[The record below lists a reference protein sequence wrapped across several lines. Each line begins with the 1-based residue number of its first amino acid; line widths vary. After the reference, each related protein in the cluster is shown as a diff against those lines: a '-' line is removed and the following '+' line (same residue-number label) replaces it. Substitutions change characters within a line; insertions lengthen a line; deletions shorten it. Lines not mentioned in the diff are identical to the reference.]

1 MPQVQVIQPIQQ
13 QPKRLRVAAYAR
25 VSTKSNEQ
33 LHSMSVQTEYYEDLI
48 QKNPNWEFVGVYAD
62 EGISGT
68 SIKHRAELNRLMED
82 CRAGMIDRI
91 LVKSAS
97 RMARNTV
104 DLLTLVRELKSIGVT
119 VQFEKEQF
127 DTDSATGEMMLSMM
141 CAIAQEESLSISKN
155 MKWGIRKK
163 MQAGTYVNC
172 ATPFGYRQQDHQL
185 VLEKNEAAVVR
196 LVFEKYLS
204 GVGIAEIARYLN
216 ENHPKEGGWWYTS
229 AVRFM
234 LHNEAYKGDTL
245 HQKHYTTDTLPFM
258 VYHNEGQFPKYCAYK
273 SHVAIV
279 SDEDFDKVQQLLKT
293 KQMSV
298 PNAAP
303 RVFTKKIYCAE
314 CGTVFAQASRANGA
328 VAWGCR
334 KHLNKSSLC
343 PVKSV
348 YETELCRA
356 FLYKKNTG
364 QLPQYYIENYHE
376 GIVSKQMFREVQ
388 AEIARRNSKSA
399 ANQRKRRRG
408 RYNSKYALSERLFCG
423 DCGSPYKRVTWNIH
437 GRKQIVWRC
446 VNRIEY
452 GTKFCGSS
460 PSIPEEKLHRAILKA
475 VQDLAANFT
484 DEVAAQIN
492 GILHSI
498 QTGESI
504 KPNLQEQLEQT
515 QQEFDRL
522 LEMSLDF
529 DEDTP
534 FLDDRLK
541 KLNSKIKRLK
551 KAIEETAAQQE
562 KASQPELLLSARDL
576 QIQEYSGRW

>member
-13 QPKRLRVAAYAR
+13 QPKSLRVAAYAR

-172 ATPFGYRQQDHQL
+172 ATPFGYRQQNHQL
-185 VLEKNEAAVVR
+185 VLERNEAAIVR

-204 GVGIAEIARYLN
+204 GVGIAEIACYLN

-273 SHVAIV
+273 SHEAIV
-279 SDEDFDKVQQLLKT
+279 SDEEFEKVQNLLKT

-314 CGTVFAQASRANGA
+314 CGSVFAQASRANGM

-356 FLYKKNTG
+356 FLHMYNRLFRPMVDSLLQLKSQQEHQNTARESIYAEIQRLAKQNHNLERIHAQG
-364 QLPQYYIENYHE
+364 YIEDTQYIE
-376 GIVSKQMFREVQ
+376 RKTLIEQQLVEKRVQLSRTSISKNVGLTLESTRQLEKMMASSPPLIYFDEHTFTEMVKEVLVGTT
-388 AEIARRNSKSA
+388 AMK
-399 ANQRKRRRG
+399 
-408 RYNSKYALSERLFCG
+408 LSEERM
-423 DCGSPYKRVTWNIH
+423 
-437 GRKQIVWRC
+437 
-446 VNRIEY
+446 
-452 GTKFCGSS
+452 
-460 PSIPEEKLHRAILKA
+460 EK
-475 VQDLAANFT
+475 
-484 DEVAAQIN
+484 
-492 GILHSI
+492 
-498 QTGESI
+498 
-504 KPNLQEQLEQT
+504 
-515 QQEFDRL
+515 
-522 LEMSLDF
+522 
-529 DEDTP
+529 
-534 FLDDRLK
+534 
-541 KLNSKIKRLK
+541 
-551 KAIEETAAQQE
+551 
-562 KASQPELLLSARDL
+562 
-576 QIQEYSGRW
+576 

>member
-1 MPQVQVIQPIQQ
+1 
-13 QPKRLRVAAYAR
+13 
-25 VSTKSNEQ
+25 
-33 LHSMSVQTEYYEDLI
+33 
-48 QKNPNWEFVGVYAD
+48 
-62 EGISGT
+62 
-68 SIKHRAELNRLMED
+68 
-82 CRAGMIDRI
+82 
-91 LVKSAS
+91 
-97 RMARNTV
+97 MARNTV

-172 ATPFGYRQQDHQL
+172 ATPFGYRQQNHQL
-185 VLEKNEAAVVR
+185 VLERNEAAIVR

-273 SHVAIV
+273 SHEAIV

-314 CGTVFAQASRANGA
+314 CGTVFAQASRANGM

-356 FLYKKNTG
+356 FLHMYNKLQANRARIFRPMVDSLLQLKSQQEHQNTARESIYAEIQRLAKQNHNLERIHAQG
-364 QLPQYYIENYHE
+364 YIEDTQYIERKTLIEQQLVEKRVQLSRTSISKNVGLTLESTRQLEKMMASSPPLIYFDEHTFTE
-376 GIVSKQMFREVQ
+376 MVKKVSVSNTAIEFELINGMK
-388 AEIARRNSKSA
+388 
-399 ANQRKRRRG
+399 
-408 RYNSKYALSERLFCG
+408 LSEER
-423 DCGSPYKRVTWNIH
+423 T
-437 GRKQIVWRC
+437 
-446 VNRIEY
+446 
-452 GTKFCGSS
+452 
-460 PSIPEEKLHRAILKA
+460 EK
-475 VQDLAANFT
+475 
-484 DEVAAQIN
+484 
-492 GILHSI
+492 
-498 QTGESI
+498 
-504 KPNLQEQLEQT
+504 
-515 QQEFDRL
+515 
-522 LEMSLDF
+522 
-529 DEDTP
+529 
-534 FLDDRLK
+534 
-541 KLNSKIKRLK
+541 
-551 KAIEETAAQQE
+551 
-562 KASQPELLLSARDL
+562 
-576 QIQEYSGRW
+576 

>member
-1 MPQVQVIQPIQQ
+1 M
-13 QPKRLRVAAYAR
+13 
-25 VSTKSNEQ
+25 
-33 LHSMSVQTEYYEDLI
+33 
-48 QKNPNWEFVGVYAD
+48 YAD

-68 SIKHRAELNRLMED
+68 SIKHRAVLNRLMED

-185 VLEKNEAAVVR
+185 VLEKDKAAVVR

-356 FLYKKNTG
+356 FLYMYNKLQANRARIFRPMVDSLL
-364 QLPQYYIENYHE
+364 QLKSQQEHQNAARESIYAEIQCLAKQNHNLERIHAQGYIEDTQYIERKNLIEQQLDEKRVQLSRTSISKNVEQTLKSTRQIEKILDSGPPLTYFDEHTFTE
-376 GIVSKQMFREVQ
+376 MVKKISVSNTEVKF
-388 AEIARRNSKSA
+388 ELINGMK
-399 ANQRKRRRG
+399 
-408 RYNSKYALSERLFCG
+408 LSEER
-423 DCGSPYKRVTWNIH
+423 T
-437 GRKQIVWRC
+437 
-446 VNRIEY
+446 
-452 GTKFCGSS
+452 
-460 PSIPEEKLHRAILKA
+460 EK
-475 VQDLAANFT
+475 
-484 DEVAAQIN
+484 
-492 GILHSI
+492 
-498 QTGESI
+498 
-504 KPNLQEQLEQT
+504 
-515 QQEFDRL
+515 
-522 LEMSLDF
+522 
-529 DEDTP
+529 
-534 FLDDRLK
+534 
-541 KLNSKIKRLK
+541 
-551 KAIEETAAQQE
+551 
-562 KASQPELLLSARDL
+562 
-576 QIQEYSGRW
+576 

>member
-1 MPQVQVIQPIQQ
+1 MLQVQVIQPIQQ

-163 MQAGTYVNC
+163 MQVGTYVNC

-185 VLEKNEAAVVR
+185 VLEKDEAAVVR

-348 YETELCRA
+348 CETELCRA
-356 FLYKKNTG
+356 FLY
-364 QLPQYYIENYHE
+364 
-376 GIVSKQMFREVQ
+376 M
-388 AEIARRNSKSA
+388 
-399 ANQRKRRRG
+399 
-408 RYNSKYALSERLFCG
+408 
-423 DCGSPYKRVTWNIH
+423 
-437 GRKQIVWRC
+437 
-446 VNRIEY
+446 
-452 GTKFCGSS
+452 
-460 PSIPEEKLHRAILKA
+460 
-475 VQDLAANFT
+475 AANFT

-529 DEDTP
+529 DEDAV
-534 FLDDRLK
+534 K
-541 KLNSKIKRLK
+541 AASIKSPGW
-551 KAIEETAAQQE
+551 QE
-562 KASQPELLLSARDL
+562 
-576 QIQEYSGRW
+576 